1 MPGGN
6 IILHAAM
13 QISDSHIML
22 NDEFPKMNCKS
33 PKSVGGG
40 ASTALYIY
48 VKDVEK
54 IFTQASAAG
63 ATVTMPVMDTF
74 WVDRTGQLI
83 DPYVHVWSFAT
94 CKRNLSQKEMQKAQE
109 EWFAEMARSPH
120 GQKLQSPTPL
130 INKD

>member
-1 MPGGN
+1 MGAKELNRVYMPGGN

-33 PKSVGGG
+33 PKSVGG

-74 WVDRTGQLI
+74 WVQGRAI
-83 DPYVHVWSFAT
+83 D
-94 CKRNLSQKEMQKAQE
+94 
-109 EWFAEMARSPH
+109 
-120 GQKLQSPTPL
+120 
-130 INKD
+130 